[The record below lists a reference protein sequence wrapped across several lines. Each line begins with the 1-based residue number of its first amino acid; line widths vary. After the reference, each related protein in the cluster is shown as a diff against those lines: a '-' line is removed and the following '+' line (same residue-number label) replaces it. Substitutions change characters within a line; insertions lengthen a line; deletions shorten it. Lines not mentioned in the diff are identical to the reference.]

1 MPSVT
6 AAESGTQTSVLIGAR
21 PSVTLKRAAGAL
33 RKESITVKTVDS
45 TTIDDFRPLP
55 GDEVWIGD
63 DDEGNPVFVVV
74 EEDEDG
80 LPIPLR

>member
-1 MPSVT
+1 M
-6 AAESGTQTSVLIGAR
+6 
-21 PSVTLKRAAGAL
+21 
-33 RKESITVKTVDS
+33 KTVDS
-45 TTIDDFRPLP
+45 ITIDDFRPLP